1 MHQSITGRD
10 MRIRMGTE
18 EASAVLDDREML
30 EAGKEL
36 ELWARAR
43 RVALLSRVLHVYL
56 LASIAILAGV
66 AYGVFGHDAASWIPV
81 AAGFATVPTA
91 WTVGRMATKAT
102 TSLPEVEHRRLE
114 IGRLEAT
121 GMAVTTYSWLVVA
134 AGVVCMVAGL
144 S

>member
-1 MHQSITGRD
+1 

-43 RVALLSRVLHVYL
+43 RVALLTRVLHVYL
-56 LASIAILAGV
+56 IASIAILAGLLLG
-66 AYGVFGHDAASWIPV
+66 AFGRDAASWVPV

-91 WTVGRMATKAT
+91 WTVGRMATRAT
-102 TSLPEVEHRRLE
+102 TSLPDVEHRRVE

-121 GMAVTTYSWLVVA
+121 GTAVTTYSWVVVA
-134 AGVVCMVAGL
+134 AGFVCMVAGL